1 VEGAGRL
8 AGSFCVPRAFLSQ
21 PKSGP
26 VTLYDA
32 LRPMSTSPTQ
42 AVLAEIAAE
51 VRGCTRCPL
60 HRGRTNAVPGE
71 GNPLSDV
78 LLVGEGPGARE
89 DATGRPFVGPA
100 GELLTELLRSI
111 GWAREDV
118 FIANVVKCRPPGNRD
133 PEPDEIHACG
143 AYLDRQEAVLDP
155 AVVVTLGRH
164 SLRRYLPDA
173 RISAVHGHL
182 RRAGGRFVFPMYHP
196 AAALHQASLRE
207 TLFAD
212 MRGLPAALLT
222 AREAL
227 VAERMVA
234 VAVTAA
240 EPEPVLVAAGDDTE
254 QLTLF

>member
-1 VEGAGRL
+1 MGTEALL
-8 AGSFCVPRAFLSQ
+8 A
-21 PKSGP
+21 
-26 VTLYDA
+26 
-32 LRPMSTSPTQ
+32 
-42 AVLAEIAAE
+42 AVAAE

-100 GELLTELLRSI
+100 GQLLEELLRSI

-133 PEPDEIHACG
+133 PEPDEIGTCAP
-143 AYLDRQEAVLDP
+143 YLDRQERALDP
-155 AVVVTLGRH
+155 AVIVTLGRH
-164 SLRRYLPDA
+164 SLARYLPGA
-173 RISAVHGHL
+173 RISAVHGML
-182 RRAGGRFVFPMYHP
+182 RRSGGLFVFPMYHP

-212 MRGLPAALLT
+212 IRGLPAALLA

-227 VAERMVA
+227 EAERAGSVQAGNGQAPPVEPAA
-234 VAVTAA
+234 VAD
-240 EPEPVLVAAGDDTE
+240 EPDNTE

>member
-1 VEGAGRL
+1 
-8 AGSFCVPRAFLSQ
+8 
-21 PKSGP
+21 
-26 VTLYDA
+26 
-32 LRPMSTSPTQ
+32 MSTSPTQ

-60 HRGRTNAVPGE
+60 HRGRTQAVPGE
-71 GNPLSDV
+71 GNVLSDV

-100 GELLTELLRSI
+100 GQLLTELLQSI

-133 PEPDEIHACG
+133 PEPDEIDACG
-143 AYLDRQEAVLDP
+143 AFLRRQEDALDP
-155 AVVVTLGRH
+155 AVIVTLGRH
-164 SLRRYLPDA
+164 SLRRYLPEA
-173 RISAVHGHL
+173 RISAVHGSL

-212 MRGLPAALLT
+212 MRGLPAALLA
-222 AREAL
+222 AREAIE
-227 VAERMVA
+227 AERVA
-234 VAVTAA
+234 AIEVVSAQ
-240 EPEPVLVAAGDDTE
+240 PEPVLVAAGDDTE